1 MDQLEEIVAER
12 FYSPIIAGGEPFG
25 RTLLD
30 LAAWAVLVNAQPA
43 AVMAFAEAEAG
54 AMGAKDGVGSLDGGT
69 ETRHGCRI
77 PC

>member
-1 MDQLEEIVAER
+1 MDQLEQIVAER
-12 FYSPIIAGGEPFG
+12 FDSPVIAGGEPLG

-30 LAAWAVLVNAQPA
+30 LPAWAVLVDAQPA
-43 AVMAFAEAEAG
+43 AVMAFAQAEAG
-54 AMGAKDGVGSLDGGT
+54 AMGAKDHVGSLDGGT